1 MMFKY
6 NTKITGANPH
16 SISLRATI
24 PKEVVSFLELEK
36 GNTLEWV
43 VNVSDNNV
51 KVEIV
56 KKE

>member
-1 MMFKY
+1 MFKY

-24 PKEVVSFLELEK
+24 PKEVVTFLELEK
-36 GNTLEWV
+36 GNTLEWI
-43 VNVSDNNV
+43 VNVSDNSV
-51 KVEIV
+51 KVEIT